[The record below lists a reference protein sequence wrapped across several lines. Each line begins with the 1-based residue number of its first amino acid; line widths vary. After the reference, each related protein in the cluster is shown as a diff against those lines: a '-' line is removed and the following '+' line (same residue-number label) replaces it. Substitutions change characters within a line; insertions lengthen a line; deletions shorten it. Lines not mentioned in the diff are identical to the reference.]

1 MKKEVTSKDFLSP
14 VFYSVFISQLPN
26 LKYEEIKEAAKYK
39 IKNLY
44 PGNIDNIELFIKK
57 NGSIKNS
64 YIILA
69 IEKKILNDD
78 KPISFLYLFNENK
91 DKNNNLIFISDDYI
105 ELLEIENFSLRKYT
119 TFSLGKYESF
129 DNFINEQSIDTNN
142 FNIIDVSNGKKILI
156 NEKKCLLTKIFHK
169 SSLKMSLKIFLV
181 SLCLLLSVV
190 VFSMLYVKMNRD
202 KKIEAEISAKLI
214 EEQDKAN
221 KEKLRLLDSL
231 KKDYLL
237 VQKSTKRNVYE
248 ILFLL
253 TNKLS
258 IDTKILQI
266 DIIGN
271 TFKFEAI
278 SKDSLQNLRNFEQ
291 MNDLESCMIHQ
302 VKPIDNMEKYTLSG
316 NVKNNFYTPDGNLS
330 VNEQIDWY
338 KNALHELEKKEKK
351 LNEISISSLGDYI
364 RENILIYKG
373 EITSFQYIQ
382 NQSSNEMEFAF
393 TTDSKNFFS
402 IISLLSDKQQLFTIT
417 KFSIKTG
424 VADGASVIF
433 RIDVGGSKKGTTEYK
448 SQIQNEIFIEEENIK
463 NIARFFAV
471 DKKTK
476 ITPTTSVKIKEK
488 ELEQIPNAPRDYVFV
503 SEVDDS
509 KIYVKNTSTN
519 QLIKLE
525 LTKDGNMGYFYN
537 DKGELIILMDNKK
550 YRLVR

>member
-1 MKKEVTSKDFLSP
+1 MKKEVSSKDFLSP

-26 LKYEEIKEAAKYK
+26 LKYEEIKEAAKFK

-57 NGSIKNS
+57 NGSKKNS

-69 IEKKILNDD
+69 IEKKFLNDD

-129 DNFINEQSIDTNN
+129 DNFINDQSIDTNN

-169 SSLKMSLKIFLV
+169 SSLKMSLKFFLV

-190 VFSMLYVKMNRD
+190 VFSMLYVKKNRD

-231 KKDYLL
+231 KNDYLL

-338 KNALHELEKKEKK
+338 KNALHELEKKEKI

-424 VADGASVIF
+424 VANGASVIF
-433 RIDVGGSKKGTTEYK
+433 RIDVGGSEKGTTEYK

-476 ITPTTSVKIKEK
+476 ITPTTSVKLKEK

-537 DKGELIILMDNKK
+537 DKGELIILIDNKK

>member
-26 LKYEEIKEAAKYK
+26 LKYEEIKEAAKFK

-57 NGSIKNS
+57 NGSKKNS

-69 IEKKILNDD
+69 IEKKFLNDD

-129 DNFINEQSIDTNN
+129 DNFINDQSIDTNN

-190 VFSMLYVKMNRD
+190 VFSMLYVKKNRD

-231 KKDYLL
+231 KNDYLL

-338 KNALHELEKKEKK
+338 KNALHELEKKEKI

-433 RIDVGGSKKGTTEYK
+433 RIDVGGSEKGTTEYK

-537 DKGELIILMDNKK
+537 DKGELIILIDNKK

>member
-26 LKYEEIKEAAKYK
+26 LKYEEIKEAAKFK

-57 NGSIKNS
+57 NGSKKNS

-316 NVKNNFYTPDGNLS
+316 NVKNKFYTPDGNLS

-338 KNALHELEKKEKK
+338 KNALHELEKKEKI

-424 VADGASVIF
+424 VANGASVIF
-433 RIDVGGSKKGTTEYK
+433 RIDVGGSEKGTTEYK

-476 ITPTTSVKIKEK
+476 ITPTTSVKLKEK

-537 DKGELIILMDNKK
+537 DKGELIILIDNKK

>member
-1 MKKEVTSKDFLSP
+1 
-14 VFYSVFISQLPN
+14 
-26 LKYEEIKEAAKYK
+26 
-39 IKNLY
+39 
-44 PGNIDNIELFIKK
+44 
-57 NGSIKNS
+57 
-64 YIILA
+64 
-69 IEKKILNDD
+69 
-78 KPISFLYLFNENK
+78 
-91 DKNNNLIFISDDYI
+91 
-105 ELLEIENFSLRKYT
+105 
-119 TFSLGKYESF
+119 
-129 DNFINEQSIDTNN
+129 
-142 FNIIDVSNGKKILI
+142 
-156 NEKKCLLTKIFHK
+156 
-169 SSLKMSLKIFLV
+169 MSLKIFLV

-190 VFSMLYVKMNRD
+190 VFSMLYVKNNRD

-231 KKDYLL
+231 KNDYLL

-330 VNEQIDWY
+330 VNEQIDLY
-338 KNALHELEKKEKK
+338 KNALHELEKKEKI

-433 RIDVGGSKKGTTEYK
+433 RIDVGGSEKGTTEYK

-537 DKGELIILMDNKK
+537 DKGELIILIDNKK

>member
-1 MKKEVTSKDFLSP
+1 MKKEFTSKDFLSP

-26 LKYEEIKEAAKYK
+26 LKYEEIKEAAKFK

-57 NGSIKNS
+57 NGSKKNS

-69 IEKKILNDD
+69 IEKKFLNDD

-190 VFSMLYVKMNRD
+190 VFSMLYVKKNRD
-202 KKIEAEISAKLI
+202 KKIEAEISAKII

-231 KKDYLL
+231 KNDYLL

-316 NVKNNFYTPDGNLS
+316 NVKKNFYTPDGNLS

-338 KNALHELEKKEKK
+338 KNALHELEKKEKI

>member
-14 VFYSVFISQLPN
+14 VLYSVFISQLPN
-26 LKYEEIKEAAKYK
+26 LKYEEIKEAAKFK

-57 NGSIKNS
+57 NGSKKNS

-69 IEKKILNDD
+69 IEKKFLNDD

-169 SSLKMSLKIFLV
+169 SSLKMSLKFFLV

-190 VFSMLYVKMNRD
+190 VFSMLYVKKNRD

-231 KKDYLL
+231 KNDYLL

-302 VKPIDNMEKYTLSG
+302 VKPIGNMEKYTLSG

-338 KNALHELEKKEKK
+338 KNALHELEKKEKI
-351 LNEISISSLGDYI
+351 LNVISISSLGDYI

-433 RIDVGGSKKGTTEYK
+433 RIDVGGSEKGTTEYK
-448 SQIQNEIFIEEENIK
+448 SQIQNEIFIEDENIK

-537 DKGELIILMDNKK
+537 DKGELIILIDNKK

>member
-1 MKKEVTSKDFLSP
+1 MKKEVSSKDFLSP

-26 LKYEEIKEAAKYK
+26 LKYEEIKEAAKFK

-57 NGSIKNS
+57 NGSKKNS

-169 SSLKMSLKIFLV
+169 SLLKMSLKFFLV

-190 VFSMLYVKMNRD
+190 VFSMLYVKKNRD

-231 KKDYLL
+231 KNDYLL

-338 KNALHELEKKEKK
+338 KNALHELEKKEKI

-424 VADGASVIF
+424 VANGASVIF
-433 RIDVGGSKKGTTEYK
+433 RIDVGGSEKGTTEYK
-448 SQIQNEIFIEEENIK
+448 SQIQNKIFIEEENIK
-463 NIARFFAV
+463 NIARFFEV

-537 DKGELIILMDNKK
+537 DKGELIILIDNKK

>member
-26 LKYEEIKEAAKYK
+26 LKYEKIKEAAKYK

>member
-26 LKYEEIKEAAKYK
+26 LKYEEIKEAAKFK

-57 NGSIKNS
+57 NGSKKNS

-69 IEKKILNDD
+69 IEKKFLNDD

-129 DNFINEQSIDTNN
+129 DNFINDQSIDTNN

-190 VFSMLYVKMNRD
+190 VFSMLYVKKNRD

-231 KKDYLL
+231 KNDYLL

-278 SKDSLQNLRNFEQ
+278 SKDSLQNLKNFEQ

-316 NVKNNFYTPDGNLS
+316 NVKNNFYTPDVNLS

-338 KNALHELEKKEKK
+338 KNALYELEKKEKI

-424 VADGASVIF
+424 VANGASVIF
-433 RIDVGGSKKGTTEYK
+433 RIDVGGSEKGTTEYK

-537 DKGELIILMDNKK
+537 DKGELIILIDNKK

>member
-1 MKKEVTSKDFLSP
+1 M
-14 VFYSVFISQLPN
+14 
-26 LKYEEIKEAAKYK
+26 
-39 IKNLY
+39 
-44 PGNIDNIELFIKK
+44 
-57 NGSIKNS
+57 
-64 YIILA
+64 
-69 IEKKILNDD
+69 
-78 KPISFLYLFNENK
+78 
-91 DKNNNLIFISDDYI
+91 
-105 ELLEIENFSLRKYT
+105 
-119 TFSLGKYESF
+119 
-129 DNFINEQSIDTNN
+129 
-142 FNIIDVSNGKKILI
+142 
-156 NEKKCLLTKIFHK
+156 
-169 SSLKMSLKIFLV
+169 
-181 SLCLLLSVV
+181 
-190 VFSMLYVKMNRD
+190 
-202 KKIEAEISAKLI
+202 
-214 EEQDKAN
+214 
-221 KEKLRLLDSL
+221 
-231 KKDYLL
+231 
-237 VQKSTKRNVYE
+237 
-248 ILFLL
+248 L

-338 KNALHELEKKEKK
+338 KNALHELEKKEKI

-433 RIDVGGSKKGTTEYK
+433 RIDVGGSEKGTTEYK
-448 SQIQNEIFIEEENIK
+448 SQIQNEIFIEEENI
-463 NIARFFAV
+463 
-471 DKKTK
+471 D
-476 ITPTTSVKIKEK
+476 
-488 ELEQIPNAPRDYVFV
+488 NA
-503 SEVDDS
+503 
-509 KIYVKNTSTN
+509 ILQNW
-519 QLIKLE
+519 L
-525 LTKDGNMGYFYN
+525 LT
-537 DKGELIILMDNKK
+537 
-550 YRLVR
+550 

>member
-26 LKYEEIKEAAKYK
+26 LKYEEIKEAAKFK

-57 NGSIKNS
+57 NGSKKNS

-69 IEKKILNDD
+69 IEKKFLNDD

-129 DNFINEQSIDTNN
+129 DNFINDQSIDTNN

-190 VFSMLYVKMNRD
+190 VFSMLYVKNNRD

-231 KKDYLL
+231 KNDYLL

-338 KNALHELEKKEKK
+338 KNALHELEKKEKI

-433 RIDVGGSKKGTTEYK
+433 RIDVGGSEKGTTEYK

-537 DKGELIILMDNKK
+537 DKGELIILIDNKK